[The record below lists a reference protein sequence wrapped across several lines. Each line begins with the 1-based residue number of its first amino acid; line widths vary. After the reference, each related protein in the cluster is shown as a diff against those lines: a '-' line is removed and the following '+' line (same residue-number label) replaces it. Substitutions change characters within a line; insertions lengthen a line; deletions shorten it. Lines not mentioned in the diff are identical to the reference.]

1 MPQAARAAHA
11 DRSAARARAR
21 PEPQPP
27 PRRTV
32 TITGRPEGP
41 RQRHLQ
47 AVEPGTTLGRRSAIA
62 APARGSRLIHIE
74 RRRPPRSAHERLGSQ
89 PDRLAMWALLMALLL
104 IVVVAATSSHP

>member
-1 MPQAARAAHA
+1 MPQAARAAHG
-11 DRSAARARAR
+11 DSA
-21 PEPQPP
+21 

-32 TITGRPEGP
+32 TITGRPDGP

-47 AVEPGTTLGRRSAIA
+47 AVAPDTVFERRSAVA
-62 APARGSRLIHIE
+62 APTRGSRLIHIE
-74 RRRPPRSAHERLGSQ
+74 RRRPPRRAQERLGSQ